1 MQVLKN
7 QFPYPCLFLKKDIL
21 KFLWNKDLK
30 FCKRVLDHSLL
41 SFAKKLK
48 SCWTLHKFRSSTLTL
63 QHFQPKIKLHL
74 DSLSSKCQQSKNR
87 KFPKNQ
93 KRVQLNQKCKFKI
106 RLFFQYL
113 AQSAAAFTAVARSY
127 NQASCKEK
135 TQSLQ
140 IITSTTTSRA
150 VEAQSED
157 RQEGA
162 IKQCVC
168 YSYYLP
174 LLTSLLLSSR

>member
-1 MQVLKN
+1 MEIQNKAI
-7 QFPYPCLFLKKDIL
+7 FPIP
-21 KFLWNKDLK
+21 
-30 FCKRVLDHSLL
+30 S
-41 SFAKKLK
+41 
-48 SCWTLHKFRSSTLTL
+48 
-63 QHFQPKIKLHL
+63 PKCGGIY
-74 DSLSSKCQQSKNR
+74 SGGEVC
-87 KFPKNQ
+87 
-93 KRVQLNQKCKFKI
+93 
-106 RLFFQYL
+106 
-113 AQSAAAFTAVARSY
+113 
-127 NQASCKEK
+127 QASCKEK

-150 VEAQSED
+150 VEAQRED